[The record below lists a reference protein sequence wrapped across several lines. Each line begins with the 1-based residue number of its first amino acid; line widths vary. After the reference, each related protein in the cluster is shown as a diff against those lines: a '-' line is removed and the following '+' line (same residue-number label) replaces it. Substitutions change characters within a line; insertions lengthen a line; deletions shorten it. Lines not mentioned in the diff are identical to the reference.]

1 MFVFNEVIMERR
13 RVLVIDNEDDAR
25 RLCEELLTGEG
36 YEVYSATDTSSGLEM
51 VKNLKP
57 DMVIM
62 DLHLPEIN
70 GIEGLRRIKDLKE
83 ETLTI
88 LVTSRGTMDTVKEAM
103 RHGAYDYITK
113 PFDIELVKEVINEG
127 LKMAPITNCLKK
139 PPKQHEQMR

>member
-1 MFVFNEVIMERR
+1 MERR

-25 RLCEELLTGEG
+25 RLCEEILTGEG
-36 YEVYSATDTSSGLEM
+36 YEVYFAADTSSGLEM

-57 DMVIM
+57 HMVIM

-70 GIEGLRRIKDLKE
+70 GIEGLRRIKNLKE

-113 PFDIELVKEVINEG
+113 PFDIELMKEVINEG
-127 LKMAPITNCLKK
+127 LKTAPK
-139 PPKQHEQMR
+139 PPRLKAASKQYKQMR

>member
-1 MFVFNEVIMERR
+1 MERR

-25 RLCEELLTGEG
+25 RVCEELLTGEG

-51 VKNLKP
+51 VKNLQP

-70 GIEGLRRIKDLKE
+70 GIEGLRRIKKLKE
-83 ETLTI
+83 ETLTV

-103 RHGAYDYITK
+103 QHGAYDYITK
-113 PFDIELVKEVINEG
+113 PFDIELVKEVVNEG
-127 LKMAPITNCLKK
+127 LKTARIPGRLRKPLK
-139 PPKQHEQMR
+139 QNRHLR

>member
-1 MFVFNEVIMERR
+1 MERR

-70 GIEGLRRIKDLKE
+70 GIEGLRRIKNMKE
-83 ETLTI
+83 ETLTV

-103 RHGAYDYITK
+103 RHGAYYYITK

-127 LKMAPITNCLKK
+127 LKMAPITNSLKK
-139 PPKQHEQMR
+139 PAKQNRQMR

>member
-1 MFVFNEVIMERR
+1 MERR

-36 YEVYSATDTSSGLEM
+36 YEVYSATDTPSGLEM

-70 GIEGLRRIKDLKE
+70 GIEGLRRIKKLKE
-83 ETLTI
+83 EILTV

-127 LKMAPITNCLKK
+127 LKAAQITSRLKK
-139 PPKQHEQMR
+139 PPKQNRQMR

>member
-1 MFVFNEVIMERR
+1 MERR

-25 RLCEELLTGEG
+25 RLCEELLAGEG
-36 YEVYSATDTSSGLEM
+36 YEVYSATDTLSGLEM

-70 GIEGLRRIKDLKE
+70 GIEGLRRIKSLKE
-83 ETLTI
+83 ETLTV
-88 LVTSRGTMDTVKEAM
+88 LVTGRGTMETVKEAM

-113 PFDIELVKEVINEG
+113 PFDVELVKEVVNEG
-127 LKMAPITNCLKK
+127 LKTAPIADRLRK
-139 PPKQHEQMR
+139 PPKQHRQTR

>member
-1 MFVFNEVIMERR
+1 MERR

-25 RLCEELLTGEG
+25 RLCEELLTDEG

-62 DLHLPEIN
+62 DLHLPELN
-70 GIEGLRRIKDLKE
+70 GIEGLRRIKNLKV

-103 RHGAYDYITK
+103 RYGAYDYITK
-113 PFDIELVKEVINEG
+113 PFDVELVKEVINEG
-127 LKMAPITNCLKK
+127 LKRAAKPHRLKAAS
-139 PPKQHEQMR
+139 KQYK

>member
-1 MFVFNEVIMERR
+1 MEPR

-25 RLCEELLTGEG
+25 RICEELLTGEG
-36 YEVYSATDTSSGLEM
+36 YEVYSATDIKSGLEM
-51 VKNLKP
+51 VKSLIP

-62 DLHLPEIN
+62 DLHLPEVN
-70 GIEGLRRIKDLKE
+70 GIEGLRRIKNIKE

-88 LVTSRGTMDTVKEAM
+88 LVTGRGTMDTVKEAM

-127 LKMAPITNCLKK
+127 LQMAPITNSLKK
-139 PPKQHEQMR
+139 PPKQNRQMR

>member
-1 MFVFNEVIMERR
+1 MVV
-13 RVLVIDNEDDAR
+13 DNEDDAR

-36 YEVYSATDTSSGLEM
+36 YEVYSTTDTLSGLEM

-70 GIEGLRRIKDLKE
+70 GIEGLRRIKKLKE
-83 ETLTI
+83 ETLTV

-113 PFDIELVKEVINEG
+113 PFDVELVKEVINEG
-127 LKMAPITNCLKK
+127 LKTAQITSRLKK
-139 PPKQHEQMR
+139 PPKQNRQMR

>member
-1 MFVFNEVIMERR
+1 MERR

-25 RLCEELLTGEG
+25 RVCEELLTGEG
-36 YEVYSATDTSSGLEM
+36 YEVYSAADTSSGLDM
-51 VKNLKP
+51 VKSLKP

-70 GIEGLRRIKDLKE
+70 GIEGLRRIKKLKD
-83 ETLTI
+83 ETLTV
-88 LVTSRGTMDTVKEAM
+88 LVTSKGTMDTVKEAM

-127 LKMAPITNCLKK
+127 LQKVPITSRLKK
-139 PPKQHEQMR
+139 PPKQYRQMR

>member
-1 MFVFNEVIMERR
+1 MERR

-70 GIEGLRRIKDLKE
+70 GIEGLRRIKNMKE
-83 ETLTI
+83 EILTV
-88 LVTSRGTMDTVKEAM
+88 LVTGRGTMDTVKEAM

-127 LKMAPITNCLKK
+127 LKMAPITNRLKK
-139 PPKQHEQMR
+139 PAKQNRQMR

>member
-1 MFVFNEVIMERR
+1 MERR

-25 RLCEELLTGEG
+25 RLCEELLTDEG
-36 YEVYSATDTSSGLEM
+36 YEVYSATNTSGGLEM

-70 GIEGLRRIKDLKE
+70 GIEGLRRIKKLKE

-88 LVTSRGTMDTVKEAM
+88 LVTSSGTMDTVKEAM

-113 PFDIELVKEVINEG
+113 PFDIELVREVVNEG
-127 LKMAPITNCLKK
+127 LKMASITNRLKK
-139 PPKQHEQMR
+139 PLKQHRQMR

>member
-1 MFVFNEVIMERR
+1 MERR

-36 YEVYSATDTSSGLEM
+36 YEVYSATDTLSGLEM

-70 GIEGLRRIKDLKE
+70 GIEGLRRIKSLKE
-83 ETLTI
+83 ETLTV
-88 LVTSRGTMDTVKEAM
+88 LVTGRGTMETVKEAM

-113 PFDIELVKEVINEG
+113 PFDIELVKEVVNEG
-127 LKMAPITNCLKK
+127 LRMAPITDRLKK
-139 PPKQHEQMR
+139 PPKQHRQMR

>member
-1 MFVFNEVIMERR
+1 MERR

-25 RLCEELLTGEG
+25 ILCEELLIGEG
-36 YEVYSATDTSSGLEM
+36 YEVYSATDTLSGLEM
-51 VKNLKP
+51 VKSLMP

-70 GIEGLRRIKDLKE
+70 GIEGLRRIKNLKE
-83 ETLTI
+83 ETLTV

-113 PFDIELVKEVINEG
+113 PFDVELVKEVVNEG
-127 LKMAPITNCLKK
+127 LKMAPITNRLKK
-139 PPKQHEQMR
+139 PPKQYRQMR

>member
-1 MFVFNEVIMERR
+1 MERR

-25 RLCEELLTGEG
+25 RLCEELLIGEG
-36 YEVYSATDTSSGLEM
+36 YEVYSATDIKSGLEM
-51 VKNLKP
+51 VKSLIP

-70 GIEGLRRIKDLKE
+70 GIEGLRRIKNIKE

-88 LVTSRGTMDTVKEAM
+88 LVTGRGTMDTVKEAM

-113 PFDIELVKEVINEG
+113 PFDMELVKEVINEG
-127 LKMAPITNCLKK
+127 LKMIPIINSLKK
-139 PPKQHEQMR
+139 PPKQNRQMR

>member
-1 MFVFNEVIMERR
+1 MERR

-25 RLCEELLTGEG
+25 RLCEELLIGEG
-36 YEVYSATDTSSGLEM
+36 YEVYSATDIKSGLEM
-51 VKNLKP
+51 VKSLIP

-70 GIEGLRRIKDLKE
+70 GIEGLRRIKNIKE

-88 LVTSRGTMDTVKEAM
+88 LVTGMGTMDTVKEAM

-127 LKMAPITNCLKK
+127 LKMIPITNSLNK
-139 PPKQHEQMR
+139 PPKQNRQMR

>member
-1 MFVFNEVIMERR
+1 MERR

-51 VKNLKP
+51 VKSLKP

-62 DLHLPEIN
+62 DLHLPEVN
-70 GIEGLRRIKDLKE
+70 GIEGLRRIKNLKE

-88 LVTSRGTMDTVKEAM
+88 LVTSSGTMDTVKEAM

-113 PFDIELVKEVINEG
+113 PFDIELVKEVVNEG
-127 LKMAPITNCLKK
+127 LKMAPITNRLNK
-139 PPKQHEQMR
+139 PPKQHRQMR